1 MPGDDLVVELPAE
14 EPEKKEV
21 VVEAESPIDDLKK
34 QLADHKAAQETQ
46 RAQLDTATRE
56 AELARAEAARATEA
70 TKTAE
75 KARDESN
82 VAVLD
87 NAIAAAQAEADGF
100 QRDIQTSF
108 EASDFTKAAEF
119 SRKLAKAEARVAQLE
134 AGKADLE
141 FRNKQEAE
149 KPKEQPKPQSLSDP
163 FEAAIAP
170 LSQRTQ
176 RWFRE
181 QKTAGRDYIG
191 DKTLNAKATSAHYG
205 ALAEGFSP
213 DTDGY
218 FEFCEKALGLR
229 EQKTIEPKART
240 AAMPSAPVSRDNSPS
255 GGQLSPTQVVLT
267 KGEVLAAEDGTIVYN
282 WNDPGGKFKKGD
294 PIGRVEMAKRKMA
307 MQKEGRYGVLTDS

>member
-1 MPGDDLVVELPAE
+1 MLGDDLVVELPAE
-14 EPEKKEV
+14 EPEKKEI
-21 VVEAESPIDDLKK
+21 VVEESPIDDLKK

-46 RAQLDTATRE
+46 RVQLDTATRE
-56 AELARAEAARATEA
+56 AELARAEAVRATEA

-87 NAIAAAQAEADGF
+87 NAIAAAQAEADGY
-100 QRDIQTSF
+100 QRDIQAAY
-108 EASDFTKAAEF
+108 EASDFVKTAEF
-119 SRKLAKAEARVAQLE
+119 TRKMAKAEARVAQLE

-149 KPKEQPKPQSLSDP
+149 KPKIEPPKPQQSSDP

-191 DKTLNAKATSAHYG
+191 DKTLNAKATSAHFG
-205 ALAEGFSP
+205 ALAEGLSP

-229 EQKTIEPKART
+229 ETKTTEPKART
-240 AAMPSAPVSRDNSPS
+240 AAMPSAPVSRENSPS

-267 KGEVLAAEDGTIVYN
+267 KGEVQASEDGTIVYN
-282 WNDPGGKFKKGD
+282 WDDPGGKFKKGT

-307 MQKEGRYGVLTDS
+307 MQKEGRYGVLQDS